1 MNIDKKDNQKK
12 ASHRNLSYDII
23 NNQGNK
29 HNNKI
34 KKNLNGNSIEKSNKS
49 NGLINNDISILDN
62 NIDINLLKD
71 FYSKHYSSI
80 CLLEERYNALLGF
93 QQTIVQK
100 GENVNKYLKLI
111 SDKDIVYSVGVLSEI
126 TNIVNNTESIGRSN
140 QSFNINTKK
149 KSLLIELDEMDEE
162 EKVEKKKKMSFIG
175 ILHSIGKVRKAKK
188 TNSSNKQDFYRK
200 INKMNHLS
208 TDLIFNKGIELVKN
222 LNYIELI
229 NSINRQS
236 KYRKNNDFFTSE
248 INGNSTVNNG
258 NLNGSSHLNLNMNGN
273 ERKSIFLEKVIEETE
288 ENKKKNNEK
297 DNSLLSSQKTYNLDF
312 IHHFQ
317 KQKTNDRLISYIK
330 SNTSNINALE
340 EKEKDNNLSIKRD
353 FSNSQSLNKYQVN
366 TDSTIKHTSPKVS
379 IDLNNT
385 ISDSDLNNK
394 ESSNQV
400 HVINSNRR
408 GVMKKNEEKEKEKEE
423 IEKISFF
430 KKYRA
435 SINKGVIN
443 KNQNNVLN
451 KVNEKLVFKEY
462 DMMENMQIERQLLR
476 EIELLSKHKIE
487 FEKKCQF
494 INDQVN
500 ILKKEVEAY
509 KTEKELL
516 FKELIKKEKEINENL
531 VEPSS
536 SHIHMN
542 MNSISTSHSN
552 HTAQASI
559 SSNKPSQIGNQTNQI
574 ISNISDKMLI
584 KSNKKKLFL
593 EFKKR
598 TIKKMEDLT
607 ENTSTNDKLIIENRE
622 KLKETELKLI
632 SINDE
637 IQSSK
642 NSLLLYYH
650 KTLSFGTDVRSD
662 GLSWI
667 IISIWKLESNVVMT
681 YFPSYFDKENIIYM
695 FLKSH
700 IQTIKNM
707 LVDVLSTV
715 KSYTNKQKQAYKHI
729 LNANLNKKIE
739 NFNKKSLPS
748 IEASNGKPRKRHSL
762 LNKLLNL
769 NTIVN
774 DDISKW
780 DIYDITVDKV
790 HNYFD
795 NHKRVNMNKDVYSN
809 NSLTI
814 NDAQIEEMIK
824 LLINLVFIIEG
835 ILKRIEDVLKKI
847 KSKEIN
853 RIAEKCIRNCY
864 LFYDNKKDIEMM
876 LKGIFGCPYWKYA
889 YDIINDKLEVFKGSL
904 MKNKL

>member
-1 MNIDKKDNQKK
+1 MNIDKKDNIKK
-12 ASHRNLSYDII
+12 TSHRNLSYDII
-23 NNQGNK
+23 NYQINK

-34 KKNLNGNSIEKSNKS
+34 KKNHLNGNSIEKSNKS
-49 NGLINNDISILDN
+49 NGLISNDISIPDYD
-62 NIDINLLKD
+62 IDINLLKD
-71 FYSKHYSSI
+71 FYNKHHSSI

-93 QQTIVQK
+93 QQTNVQK

-126 TNIVNNTESIGRSN
+126 TNIVNNTERINRSN
-140 QSFNINTKK
+140 QSFCINTKE
-149 KSLLIELDEMDEE
+149 KSLFIELDDEE
-162 EKVEKKKKMSFIG
+162 EKVENKKKMSFIG

-188 TNSSNKQDFYRK
+188 TNSSSKQDFYRR

-208 TDLIFNKGIELVKN
+208 TNVLFNKGIELVKN

-236 KYRKNNDFFTSE
+236 KYRKNDDFISSE
-248 INGNSTVNNG
+248 MNGKSNETNG
-258 NLNGSSHLNLNMNGN
+258 YLNGSTHQNQNGN

-288 ENKKKNNEK
+288 ENKMKNYEK
-297 DNSLLSSQKTYNLDF
+297 DNSLISSHEMSNLDF
-312 IHHFQ
+312 IHRYQ
-317 KQKTNDRLISYIK
+317 KQRTNDRLINYIK
-330 SNTSNINALE
+330 SNTSNINSLE
-340 EKEKDNNLSIKRD
+340 EKDKDNNLSIKRD
-353 FSNSQSLNKYQVN
+353 FSNSQSLNKYQIN
-366 TDSTIKHTSPKVS
+366 TDSTVKHTSPKVS

-385 ISDSDLNNK
+385 ISDSDLNK

-400 HVINSNRR
+400 RVVNSNRR
-408 GVMKKNEEKEKEKEE
+408 GVVKRSEEKEKEKEE
-423 IEKISFF
+423 TEKISYF

-443 KNQNNVLN
+443 KSQNTVLN
-451 KVNEKLVFKEY
+451 RVNEKFVFKEY

-476 EIELLSKHKIE
+476 EIELLSKHKVE
-487 FEKKCQF
+487 LERKCQF

-500 ILKKEVEAY
+500 LLKKEVEAY

-531 VEPSS
+531 VESLS
-536 SHIHMN
+536 SHMHVN

-552 HTAQASI
+552 HTAQPSI
-559 SSNKPSQIGNQTNQI
+559 STNKPSHIEKHTNQV

-584 KSNKKKLFL
+584 KSNRKKLFL
-593 EFKKR
+593 DFKKR

-622 KLKETELKLI
+622 KLKEAELKLN

-700 IQTIKNM
+700 IETIKNM

-715 KSYTNKQKQAYKHI
+715 KAYTNKQKQVYKHI

-739 NFNKKSLPS
+739 NFNKNSLPS

-795 NHKRVNMNKDVYSN
+795 NHKRVNMNKDIYSN
-809 NSLTI
+809 SSLTI

-835 ILKRIEDVLKKI
+835 ILKRIEDVARKI
-847 KSKEIN
+847 KLKEIN
-853 RIAEKCIRNCY
+853 RLGEKYIRNCY
-864 LFYDNKKDIEMM
+864 LFYDNKGDIEMM
-876 LKGIFGCPYWKYA
+876 LKGIFGCPYWRYA